1 MTMER
6 LAKTERIGLILFAAI
21 AIIAAAAIAFWR
33 HLPVKEPEITDSIKS
48 EISRFVKE
56 IEQRQPDTLASRPRK
71 KVGKQP
77 ATPIRDINP
86 LEHRVPQTPEH

>member
-1 MTMER
+1 MER

-21 AIIAAAAIAFWR
+21 AIIAASAIAFR
-33 HLPVKEPEITDSIKS
+33 HHLPVKEPETTDSIES

-56 IEQRQPDTLASRPRK
+56 IEQRKADTLASKPRK
-71 KVGKQP
+71 KERKRP
-77 ATPIRDINP
+77 AEPIRDINP